1 MSDHA
6 RVKSAYF
13 QRTYQ
18 KKDNNNLTHLKQTCH
33 VRVDLFNEK
42 LNVITHLLPECMTF

>member
-6 RVKSAYF
+6 RVNPLISKEPIK
-13 QRTYQ
+13 
-18 KKDNNNLTHLKQTCH
+18 KKDNNNLTNLKQTCH

-42 LNVITHLLPECMTF
+42 LNVTTHLLPE